1 MNKIHHVVSRI
12 ITVFFGIFPF
22 QTFSQEGSVFVTHY
36 FPQNEAYT
44 SNLGILYEPNGQV
57 ILANERGILIFDG
70 YQWELLPTPD
80 IPTVLLAL
88 PKQDRIA
95 VGGRNMLGW
104 IERKNNGEYV
114 FMPLRHDSAGIVMQI
129 EATDSFVYFL
139 TPRQLII
146 GTHDLG
152 RLHTIAARKG
162 SSFQLL
168 LPIAG
173 KMYVDDGS
181 SRLWLITEKG
191 LQPSVSFSLAGKVIF
206 ARRYDKNSLFLVTTT
221 NQCFRFDGSNVIP
234 FPLEDQAYLNQGTVT
249 QVVVTGSYIAFAT
262 NHGGCLV
269 VNKKNGT
276 TLHYINYQTG
286 LPDDE
291 IYCMTDDPDGG
302 IWLGH
307 YYGLSRAD
315 LNLPVKNFS
324 TYPGLQ
330 GRPQCMAVVQN
341 SLYVGTNEGVFH
353 LVKKASYQ
361 AVVKPPVPKAPVSV
375 ATESRPVVE
384 LPQPTE
390 TPVVAEEPVKK
401 GLFARIFGKKKK
413 KDDVKA
419 DEEAKKPD
427 EMGKILSPTGER
439 KPSGSKISYRL
450 ASVSYQYE
458 KIQGINKK
466 CKQLILFNNGL
477 LAIASDEILR
487 LQNGKFVSVVKNT
500 TVNATYVDHTR
511 QVIYLA
517 TTQGIKKMN
526 ASFRINDLIPGINEP
541 VLSLTLTE
549 NILWAGLE
557 KKILKIQL
565 SQPEV
570 NYKTI
575 PLVGKADRF
584 ILKNIQQTPFV
595 FTSND
600 VYRIVHD
607 SLQHC
612 EGLSGQLKNA
622 SKFLTQPSDKLWV
635 NAGNTWRAIAPTDST
650 KIETCEWLNLF
661 DNISYIARTDTLL
674 WIIENSQNLYRVSL
688 PQLTGSPSTFRVF
701 IKKLI
706 GNSGQLFPLDRIELS
721 PSENFLKLV
730 VFAPGYIKSN
740 TMQYAF
746 YIENLMQQWSNW
758 GPSPEFNMTLPP
770 GRWKIHV
777 KAKNLFGQES
787 EEKIIQIVI
796 HKPFYQQWWFY
807 MLIGAMVVL
816 LAGAIVSLR
825 IRYLEHEKAVL
836 EAKVKERT
844 REIEE
849 QKEEILS
856 QRDALAMQNIL
867 ITEQKSKIEHI
878 NKEITDSIRY
888 AQHIQSSLLPNKAEL
903 DKVLPQYFVLYKPKD
918 IVAGDFYWA
927 RRKDN
932 KIFVAVADCTGHGVP
947 GGFLTMLGISF
958 LNEIFLNNRDWS
970 PHEVLNQLRDK
981 MISSL
986 LRENQ
991 EQQAQDGM
999 DIAFCIIDNDGK
1011 KIHFAAANSQAYLIR
1026 GQQVLELKGDKMPIG
1041 LHVNANKSFTSSEI
1055 DFSAGDEL
1063 FLFSDGYKDQIGG
1076 EDEKRLKS
1084 GAFKKILVDIYP
1096 QPVEIQQHLLE
1107 KTLADWKGPYDQTDD
1122 ILVMGIKF

>member
-1 MNKIHHVVSRI
+1 MSKIHHIVSRI
-12 ITVFFGIFPF
+12 ITVFLGIFPLH
-22 QTFSQEGSVFVTHY
+22 TFSQEGSVFVTHY

-44 SNLGILYEPNGQV
+44 SNLSILYEPNGHV

-70 YQWELLPTPD
+70 YQWELLSTPD

-114 FMPLRHDSAGIVMQI
+114 FTPLRHDSVGIVMQI

-139 TPRQLII
+139 TPQQLII
-146 GTHDLG
+146 GTQDLSQ
-152 RLHTIAARKG
+152 LYTIPARKG
-162 SSFQLL
+162 RSFQSL
-168 LPIAG
+168 LPLGG
-173 KMYVDDGS
+173 KMYIDDGS
-181 SRLWLITEKG
+181 PRLSVVAEKR
-191 LQPSVSFSLAGKVIF
+191 LQPSIAFPLAGKVLF
-206 ARRYDKNSLFLVTTT
+206 ARRYDKNSLLLVTPT
-221 NQCFRFDGSNVIP
+221 NECFRFDGRNVTP
-234 FPLEDQAYLNQGTVT
+234 FAVEDQAYLNQGAIT
-249 QVVVTGSYIAFAT
+249 QVVVTDLHIAFAT

-269 VNKKNGT
+269 VEKKNGR
-276 TLHYINYQTG
+276 TLHFVNYQTG

-315 LNLPVKNFS
+315 LKLPVKNFS
-324 TYPGLQ
+324 SYSGLQ
-330 GRPQCMAVVQN
+330 GRPQCMAIFQN
-341 SLYVGTNEGVFH
+341 SLYVGTNEGVFQ
-353 LVKKASYQ
+353 LAKKASYQ
-361 AVVKPPVPKAPVSV
+361 AVVKAPVPKAPVSV

-390 TPVVAEEPVKK
+390 TPAVAEEPVKK

-413 KDDVKA
+413 KDEVK
-419 DEEAKKPD
+419 EEEKPKKTD
-427 EMGKILSPTGER
+427 EMGKILPITGER
-439 KPSGSKISYRL
+439 KPSGPKISYRL

-466 CKQLILFNNGL
+466 CKQLIVFANGL
-477 LAIASDEILR
+477 IAITPDELLR
-487 LQNGKFVSVVKNT
+487 VQEGKVISVAKNM
-500 TVNATYVDHTR
+500 TVNATYIDHSH

-517 TTQGIKKMN
+517 TTQGIKKMD
-526 ASFRINDLIPGINEP
+526 ASFRINDLIPGMNEP

-622 SKFLTQPSDKLWV
+622 SKFLTQQSDKLWV
-635 NAGNTWRAIAPTDST
+635 NIGNTWQAIAPTDST
-650 KIETCEWLNLF
+650 KIETCDWLNLF

-674 WIIENSQNLYRVSL
+674 WVIENSQTLYRVSL
-688 PQLTGSPSTFRVF
+688 PQLAKSQSAFQVF
-701 IKKLI
+701 IKRLI
-706 GNSGQLFPLDRIELS
+706 GNNGQLFPLDRIELS
-721 PSENFLKLV
+721 PSENFLKLM

-740 TMQYAF
+740 AMQYAF

-787 EEKIIQIVI
+787 KEKIIQIVI

-844 REIEE
+844 QEIEE

-903 DKVLPQYFVLYKPKD
+903 DKVLQQYFVLYKPKD
-918 IVAGDFYWA
+918 IVSGDFYWA

-932 KIFVAVADCTGHGVP
+932 KIYVAVADCTGHGVP

-958 LNEIFLNNRDWS
+958 LNEIFLNDHNWS

-991 EQQAQDGM
+991 QQQAQDGM
-999 DIAFCIIDNDGK
+999 DIAFCIIDNDDK

-1026 GQQVLELKGDKMPIG
+1026 GQEILELKGDKMPIG
-1041 LHVNANKSFTSSEI
+1041 LHVKANESFTSFETA
-1055 DFSAGDEL
+1055 FSTGDEL

-1084 GAFKKILVDIYP
+1084 GPFKKILLDIYP
-1096 QPVEIQQHLLE
+1096 QPVELQRQLLE